1 MADKYG
7 NPWSKYRVY
16 PPKILPPLRAVRHFC
31 LDCCSEHSEEVL
43 LCPVEGCPLWPF
55 RFGAYPDDHQGPKS
69 VLKPIKLKCKDC
81 APEPW
86 DAVKNCIK
94 KCCPIWPYR
103 LGTNPKRKG
112 KGGEP
117 PKSRRFGKIIGTHE
131 HETDQKD

>member
-1 MADKYG
+1 MADKYS
-7 NPWSKYRVY
+7 NPWPRYRVY
-16 PPKILPPLRAVRHFC
+16 PPKILPPMRALRFKC
-31 LDCCSEHSEEVL
+31 LDCCCEQSSEVEQ
-43 LCPVEGCPLWPF
+43 CPATGCPLWAF
-55 RFGAYPDDHQGPKS
+55 RFGRYPDGHQGPKS

-112 KGGEP
+112 KGGAP
-117 PKSRRFGKIIGTHE
+117 PKSRRFGKIIGAHE
-131 HETDQKD
+131 LEND